1 MEHHKLNKLLEDLT
15 NHISECE
22 WIEFKH
28 NFHSPVEIG
37 QRLSALANGACLHNQ
52 PYGYLVY
59 GIKDITH
66 EIIGTKFQVKTHKI
80 GNENLENWLSNMLD
94 PKIDFRTYE
103 FDYEEGLHISMF
115 IIPAAVN
122 RPIDFQKTAYI
133 RIGSITRKL
142 SDFPEKESKI
152 WRNSFGATF
161 EKEIAKHNVNASE
174 VIQLLSTQTYF
185 ELMKLPYPSDQIG
198 VIEKFLSEGLI
209 ITDGTNYN
217 ITRLG
222 AILFAKDLS
231 AFESVQRKS
240 IRVIVYK
247 GNNKIDT
254 IRDQVGSKGYAVGFE
269 GLVDWING
277 QLPANEEIGKALRL
291 ETRMYPEIAIRELV
305 ANALIHQDLSEKGF
319 PMIEIYSDR
328 IEISNP
334 GNPLIKPERFID
346 EYVSRNERLADLM
359 RRMGFCEEKGSGLD
373 KVIFNNEL
381 FQLPPIKVTI
391 GSSRTFV
398 TMYSYKPLNDMD
410 KEERIRAC
418 YQHACLKYVS
428 NEKMTN
434 QTLRERFK
442 IDNRNAA
449 TVSRIIREALDEK
462 VIKDV
467 DPMNKSRKYACYIPF
482 WA

>member
-1 MEHHKLNKLLEDLT
+1 L
-15 NHISECE
+15 I
-22 WIEFKH
+22 
-28 NFHSPVEIG
+28 
-37 QRLSALANGACLHNQ
+37 
-52 PYGYLVY
+52 
-59 GIKDITH
+59 
-66 EIIGTKFQVKTHKI
+66 
-80 GNENLENWLSNMLD
+80 
-94 PKIDFRTYE
+94 
-103 FDYEEGLHISMF
+103 
-115 IIPAAVN
+115 
-122 RPIDFQKTAYI
+122 FQKTAYI

-161 EKEIAKHNVNASE
+161 EKEITKHNVNASE

-209 ITDGTNYN
+209 IKDGTNYN

-305 ANALIHQDLSEKGF
+305 ANALIHQDLSEK
-319 PMIEIYSDR
+319 R
-328 IEISNP
+328 I
-334 GNPLIKPERFID
+334 
-346 EYVSRNERLADLM
+346 
-359 RRMGFCEEKGSGLD
+359 
-373 KVIFNNEL
+373 
-381 FQLPPIKVTI
+381 
-391 GSSRTFV
+391 
-398 TMYSYKPLNDMD
+398 SYD
-410 KEERIRAC
+410 
-418 YQHACLKYVS
+418 
-428 NEKMTN
+428 
-434 QTLRERFK
+434 
-442 IDNRNAA
+442 
-449 TVSRIIREALDEK
+449 
-462 VIKDV
+462 
-467 DPMNKSRKYACYIPF
+467 
-482 WA
+482 